1 MLKQLLIKCAE
12 LTNRDDIVQSLKKVN
27 LVEEIENKTIQND
40 IYRLISYYNF
50 VVVNLYEN
58 YLILTYIEKLSS
70 NENLEIF
77 YDDFKFKPIKIK
89 SVKNSFGENINY
101 NIHPLNIIVS
111 NQSTE
116 YCIEYDYIPNELTD
130 LTDEVQLPAYLNQK
144 VICYGVVSE
153 FLASKDQFDKSE
165 FWKNK
170 FLYEVFKIRIKKE
183 RRLRPTF

>member
-1 MLKQLLIKCAE
+1 MKISIIIFILLI
-12 LTNRDDIVQSLKKVN
+12 LL
-27 LVEEIENKTIQND
+27 
-40 IYRLISYYNF
+40 F
-50 VVVNLYEN
+50 
-58 YLILTYIEKLSS
+58 
-70 NENLEIF
+70 
-77 YDDFKFKPIKIK
+77 
-89 SVKNSFGENINY
+89 
-101 NIHPLNIIVS
+101 
-111 NQSTE
+111 QSTE

-130 LTDEVQLPAYLNQK
+130 LTDEVQLPVYLNQK